1 MPSPEFLQTLEAALA
16 RVFAQLT
23 DDERELVAK
32 KIDELYHQHRRNLAA
47 AVAERGIKILEG
59 GRRPV

>member
-1 MPSPEFLQTLEAALA
+1 MSSPEFLQTLEAALV

-23 DDERELVAK
+23 DEEREAVGK
-32 KIDELYHQHRRNLAA
+32 KIEQLYQQHRRNLAA
-47 AVAERGIKILEG
+47 AVAERGKILEG